1 MTTKFQRRRSRF
13 DQLAKFGFGPN
24 VMKQTRICPNCES
37 LVTDGAEVCPRCGNK
52 LPEITLLTLYE
63 EQHPVCPDCG
73 TVLSDDV
80 QYCPQ
85 CGKRIFQKKEK

>member
-1 MTTKFQRRRSRF
+1 MTSKFQKRRSRF
-13 DQLAKFGFGPN
+13 EQLAKFGFGPN
-24 VMKQTRICPNCES
+24 VMKQTRICPNCET
-37 LVTDGAEVCPRCGNK
+37 LVSGSAKACPRCK
-52 LPEITLLTLYE
+52 KRLPEITLLTLYE

-85 CGKRIFQKKEK
+85 CGKCIFQKKEK